1 MPKNTVVRNAF
12 KHIWYEL
19 SLCVNDLTCHVLK
32 GGTKFLAD
40 AMRTGEISSVSQS
53 AKMIIRRAAS
63 KIFQICPFQHT
74 TEELQTTCRTVY
86 IQSVQ
91 VPELQKA
98 TIPVMQTI
106 PHSQVL
112 RPSNILNIGASS
124 PRRLCDFIAA
134 SMKRQSSE
142 RS

>member
-1 MPKNTVVRNAF
+1 MGSIKD
-12 KHIWYEL
+12 L
-19 SLCVNDLTCHVLK
+19 SDLL
-32 GGTKFLAD
+32 
-40 AMRTGEISSVSQS
+40 
-53 AKMIIRRAAS
+53 
-63 KIFQICPFQHT
+63 FQHT

-112 RPSNILNIGASS
+112 RPSNILNIPWSFKPQEAL
-124 PRRLCDFIAA
+124 RLH
-134 SMKRQSSE
+134 
-142 RS
+142 

>member
-1 MPKNTVVRNAF
+1 MPKNNVVRNAF

-40 AMRTGEISSVSQS
+40 AMRTGEISSMSQS

-63 KIFQICPFQHT
+63 KIFQICPSNTQPKNCKQ
-74 TEELQTTCRTVY
+74 LA
-86 IQSVQ
+86 VQ
-91 VPELQKA
+91 CTYSLYKVPELQKA

-106 PHSQVL
+106 PQSQVL
-112 RPSNILNIGASS
+112 RPSNILNIPWSFKPQEAL
-124 PRRLCDFIAA
+124 RLH
-134 SMKRQSSE
+134 
-142 RS
+142 